1 VRKQDSSNALSVSVC
16 GDRSRPAGLIEQVL
30 TLAASKL
37 RILVVDDDLAAGKLL
52 SILLVDA
59 GFSCTAVDS
68 GIRALRLIERE
79 SFDAVLSDMCMP
91 SMSGVELLVEIRR
104 KFPHIPFV
112 VTTGVEDMSAA
123 IEAMRSGA
131 DDYLVKPLLEEAVIG
146 SLVRALRRRQ
156 FEQEIE
162 NYHLSLERKVA
173 DRTAQLNQALEH
185 VRRSYEETL
194 RALGAAIDL
203 RDGATAGHSWRV
215 CAYSLE
221 LGSRLQLPGQERGS
235 LARAAYL
242 HDIGKLAIPDS
253 VLLKPG
259 SLTEEEWVVMRQ
271 HVQMGFDLLK
281 GIPFLADAAEIV
293 LSHHERFDG
302 TGYPRRLRDGQ
313 IPLGSRIFAVA
324 DAFDAI
330 TSDRPYRSAASVE
343 TARTIITK
351 EAGSQFD
358 PAVVD
363 VFLKV
368 PLERWREIAVD
379 SRHFAALTSEL
390 LGVGSFPV

>member
-1 VRKQDSSNALSVSVC
+1 VKEQENSSPLSASFC
-16 GDRSRPAGLIEQVL
+16 GDRSRSGGLIQQVL
-30 TLAASKL
+30 KAAVSKQ

-52 SILLVDA
+52 SVILVDA
-59 GFSCTAVDS
+59 GFNCTAVDS
-68 GIRALRLIERE
+68 GIGALSLMERE
-79 SFDAVLSDMCMP
+79 SFDAVVSDMCMP
-91 SMSGVELLVEIRR
+91 RMSGVELLVETRR
-104 KFPHIPFV
+104 KSPHIPFV
-112 VTTGVEDMSAA
+112 VTTGVDDLSAA

-131 DDYLVKPLLEEAVIG
+131 DDYLVKPLLEEAVVG

-156 FEQEIE
+156 FEQEVE
-162 NYHLSLERKVA
+162 RYHLGLERKVA
-173 DRTAQLNQALEH
+173 ERTEQLNQALEH

-194 RALGAAIDL
+194 RALGGAIDL

-221 LGSRLQLPGQERGS
+221 LGSRLQLTEQERGS

-242 HDIGKLAIPDS
+242 HDIGKLAIPDN

-259 SLTEEEWVVMRQ
+259 SLTEEEWVVMRK

-302 TGYPRRLRDGQ
+302 TGYPRRLRDRQ

-343 TARTIITK
+343 SARTIITK

-358 PAVVD
+358 PSIVD
-363 VFLKV
+363 VFEKV

-379 SRHFAALTSEL
+379 SRRFAPLTSEL
-390 LGVGSFPV
+390 LGVASFPG